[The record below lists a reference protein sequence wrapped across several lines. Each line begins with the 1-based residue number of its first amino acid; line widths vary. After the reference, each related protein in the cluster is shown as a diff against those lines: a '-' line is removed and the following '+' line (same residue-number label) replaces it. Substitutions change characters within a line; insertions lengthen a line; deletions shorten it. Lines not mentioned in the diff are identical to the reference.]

1 MRKSPLFLF
10 VLIVVIAFAQSC
22 TNTKITQQLRPA
34 AGSVTLTPTR
44 LREILQNTIADDS
57 VPGIGAVVF
66 TSTEIV
72 HLDVAGMRNAETGSR
87 LTRSDRF
94 EIGAATEILTAMIA
108 AKLVEQGRISWS
120 SKAEDVLGLRN
131 TLREEYKNVT
141 LNDLLINK
149 IALPEFINKKNIE
162 DAVTFRQGNAID
174 NRKAFANHLLR
185 SDTVQR
191 AMPQSGRYYNNAAYA
206 VANAMLEKVSGDLW
220 ENLCSELINKP
231 LHIDISTIINE
242 KTNTHIFDA
251 ASNTWKAEPYDKGA
265 TVLMPANGAVA
276 DLGDLARLAQE
287 HLRAARGEKTVFG
300 TKSLKF
306 LHTATERSLS
316 YGWAKQIDN
325 KKEIALLSHDTKG
338 RSANILIFYPK
349 RNLGFA
355 IIVNAE
361 NTTDYKTSKA
371 VLNLLNR
378 LKTEYIID

>member
-1 MRKSPLFLF
+1 MQKSPLFLF
-10 VLIVVIAFAQSC
+10 GLLCSIAFAQSC
-22 TNTKITQQLRPA
+22 TSIKTTPQARPA
-34 AGSVTLTPTR
+34 AGSVSLTPSR
-44 LREILQNTIADDS
+44 FREILQNTIADDS
-57 VPGIGAVVF
+57 LPGIGAVVF

-72 HLDVAGMRNAETGSR
+72 HLDVAGMRNMETGSR
-87 LTRSDRF
+87 LTRSDKF

-108 AKLVEQGRISWS
+108 AKLVEQGKISWS

-141 LNDLLINK
+141 LNDLLISK
-149 IALPEFINKKNIE
+149 IALPEYINKKNIE
-162 DAVTFRQGNAID
+162 DAVTFRQGSAIE
-174 NRKAFANHLLR
+174 NRRAFANHLLS
-185 SDTVQR
+185 SDTVER
-191 AMPQSGRYYNNAAYA
+191 AIPQSGRYYNNAAYA

-220 ENLCSELINKP
+220 ENLCNDLINNP

-251 ASNTWKAEPYDKGA
+251 ASNTWKAEPYGKAA

-287 HLRAARGEKTVFG
+287 HLRAERDEKTVFG
-300 TKSLKF
+300 TKNLNF
-306 LHTATERSLS
+306 LHNATERSLS
-316 YGWAKQIDN
+316 YGWAKQVDS
-325 KKEIALLSHDTKG
+325 KKEVALLSQDAKG
-338 RSANILIFYPK
+338 RSATMLIFYPK

-371 VLNLLNR
+371 VLKLLNR
-378 LKTEYIID
+378 LKTEYVID